1 MQRNQN
7 HLLAIAGLISNALI
21 WGLIWWPL
29 KELRLH
35 GWHPLWATTAIF
47 LIATAGVLMFKPR
60 ALSQL
65 LASPS
70 LWTIAVAAGITNGA
84 FSWAMAI
91 GDVVRVILLF
101 YLMPIWTVL
110 LARILL
116 HEKITLLSLV
126 RTALALI
133 GAGLVLKP
141 ESGGLSLP
149 SGLADWLGL
158 VAGAAFALNNVMIR
172 RSADQPREGRTLAM
186 FVGGL
191 LLPAAVAAGIGIT
204 SANQLPSLSDG
215 YALSLVAGLGVVIFI
230 ANNALQYGASRLP
243 ANVTAVVMLTEVVFA
258 ALSSVLILGTV
269 LTGWMLGGGALIVI
283 ASMLAAFEGK
293 AARASVMKQPG
304 NARPPAEM

>member
-1 MQRNQN
+1 MQRSQSYF
-7 HLLAIAGLISNALI
+7 LPIAGLVSNALM

-29 KELRLH
+29 KELRVH
-35 GWHPLWATTAIF
+35 GWHPLWSTTAIF
-47 LIATAGVLMFKPR
+47 LIATMGVLLFRPR
-60 ALSQL
+60 ALPAL
-65 LASPS
+65 CASPS
-70 LWTIAVAAGITNGA
+70 LWIIAIAAGVTNGA

-110 LARILL
+110 LARLL
-116 HEKITLLSLV
+116 LNEKITWFSVL
-126 RTALALI
+126 RTALALV

-141 ESGGLSLP
+141 ENGGLSLP

-172 RSADQPREGRTLAM
+172 RAANQPREGRTLAM

-191 LLPAAVAAGIGIT
+191 VLPAAVAIGIGAT
-204 SANQLPSLSDG
+204 SANDFPSSPDSYTLF
-215 YALSLVAGLGVVIFI
+215 LVLGLGLVIFI

-269 LTGWMLGGGALIVI
+269 VTGWMLAGGALIIV
-283 ASMLAAFEGK
+283 ASVLAAFEGK
-293 AARASVMKQPG
+293 ARPASLLKRQM
-304 NARPPAEM
+304 NT

>member
-1 MQRNQN
+1 MQPRQSY
-7 HLLAIAGLISNALI
+7 LLAIAGLVSNALM

-35 GWHPLWATTAIF
+35 GWHPLWSTTAIF
-47 LIATAGVLMFKPR
+47 LIATAGVLLVRPR

-65 LASPS
+65 WSSPS
-70 LWTIAVAAGITNGA
+70 LWIIAFAAGVTNGA
-84 FSWAMAI
+84 FSWAMTI

-101 YLMPIWTVL
+101 YLMPVWTVL

-116 HEKITLLSLV
+116 HEKITWFSLF
-126 RTALALI
+126 RTALALA
-133 GAGLVLKP
+133 GAALVLKP

-149 SGLADWLGL
+149 SGVAEWLGL

-172 RSADQPREGRTLAM
+172 RSIAQPREGRTLAM

-191 LLPAAVAAGIGIT
+191 VLPAMVATVLGLAPPNDFP
-204 SANQLPSLSDG
+204 SAFDG
-215 YALSLVAGLGVVIFI
+215 YALSIVGGLGLIIFI

-258 ALSSVLILGTV
+258 ALSSVLVLGTV
-269 LTGWMLGGGALIVI
+269 LTERMLVGGALIVI
-283 ASMLAAFEGK
+283 ASVLAVFEGK
-293 AARASVMKQPG
+293 AKP
-304 NARPPAEM
+304 

>member
-1 MQRNQN
+1 MQPRQSTF
-7 HLLAIAGLISNALI
+7 LAIAGLISNALM

-35 GWHPLWATTAIF
+35 GWHPLWSTTAIF
-47 LIATAGVLMFKPR
+47 LIATTGVVLFRPR

-65 LASPS
+65 WASPS
-70 LWTIAVAAGITNGA
+70 LWTIAIAAGVTNGA

-101 YLMPIWTVL
+101 YLMPIWTAL
-110 LARILL
+110 LARVLL
-116 HEKITLLSLV
+116 DEKITWLSV
-126 RTALALI
+126 CRTVLALA

-149 SGLADWLGL
+149 SSLSDWLGL
-158 VAGAAFALNNVMIR
+158 IAGAAFALNNVMIR

-191 LLPAAVAAGIGIT
+191 VLPASVATALGVALPATLQT
-204 SANQLPSLSDG
+204 SFDG
-215 YALSLVAGLGVVIFI
+215 YALSLVAALGIVIFI
-230 ANNALQYGASRLP
+230 ANHALQYGVSRLP

-258 ALSSVLILGTV
+258 AISSVLILGTV
-269 LTGWMLGGGALIVI
+269 LTGWMFAGGALIVL
-283 ASMLAAFEGK
+283 ASILAAFEGK
-293 AARASVMKQPG
+293 EKIR
-304 NARPPAEM
+304 RPPKIVSMRNS